1 VPIQSLLR
9 EAPEQLPE
17 ITFRMN
23 REQFTVIIGDETLA
37 IVRDAISSELS
48 EEDEL
53 PEDVDE
59 HLPSP

>member
-1 VPIQSLLR
+1 
-9 EAPEQLPE
+9 
-17 ITFRMN
+17 MN